1 MNEIFSSKPQQISE
15 AIIKISAEIFG
26 KPHNANVLVIGDQ
39 KVIIDISENLKTN
52 DFGKYFL
59 VNDIELSNNFNFLKT
74 ENDEIKFLEK
84 FGHFDIFLVGCKRG
98 IKIITGELT
107 KKVLNTRKQRPIL
120 MIDGGLPG
128 NVDQEVLKISNVFL
142 YDLNDL
148 EQFFSNWRKDKSL
161 NDKKNYFSDD
171 IIRNESLISFFKE
184 LNLSNYQK
192 KKFFSYLKDFL
203 LKNND
208 DDFKKKFFNFLQS
221 FRE

>member
-15 AIIKISAEIFG
+15 AITKISAEIFG
-26 KPHNANVLVIGDQ
+26 KPNNANVLVIGDQ
-39 KVIIDISENLKTN
+39 KVIIDISENLKSYH
-52 DFGKYFL
+52 FGKYFL
-59 VNDIELSNNFNFLKT
+59 INDIELSCDFNFLKT
-74 ENDEIKFLEK
+74 DNDETKFLEK
-84 FGHFDIFLVGCKRG
+84 FGHIDIFLVGSKKG
-98 IKIITGELT
+98 IKIITCELT
-107 KKVLNTRKQRPIL
+107 KKVLNARKQRPIL

-128 NVDQEVLKISNVFL
+128 NVDQEVSKISNVFL

-148 EQFFSNWRKDKSL
+148 EQFFSNWREDKSL
-161 NDKKNYFSDD
+161 KDKKNYFSDD

-192 KKFFSYLKDFL
+192 KKFFNYLKDFL

-208 DDFKKKFFNFLQS
+208 DEFKKKIFNFLQS